1 MPSFK
6 LYITIWALLVGAT
19 ILEVVTR
26 FLPAA
31 ASLLISGIIVIA
43 TVKAVLIASYYQH
56 LRYETK
62 ILAMLPIA
70 GLLVLSTLLII
81 SIASGA

>member
-6 LYITIWALLVGAT
+6 LYIMIWVLLVAAT

-26 FLPAA
+26 FLPAGI
-31 ASLLISGIIVIA
+31 SLLIGGILLIA
-43 TVKAVLIASYYQH
+43 TVKVLLIASFYQH

-81 SIASGA
+81 SIVSGA